1 MSEPTPNGQPTK
13 ALVINCGSSS
23 IKYRLYEMPER
34 RLIMRGAVDRIG
46 SADSTHEFS
55 RNADEHSETVTAP
68 NHRAAIEAIL
78 SALVGKDGVLKS
90 VDEIGVVGHRVVH
103 GGEDFTGSVLI
114 DEKVEA
120 AIQRYSDLAPL
131 HNPSNLM
138 GIRVS
143 KGVLSGIPHTAS
155 FDTAFHSRIP
165 RRAYM
170 YALPYELYSEFGIR
184 KYGFHGTSHRYVA
197 RRAAQLLGR
206 HKYDID
212 CVTCHLGNGCSIA
225 AVEDGYSIDTSM
237 GLTPLEGLVMGT
249 RSGDLDP
256 AILFFLARKGYSIDR
271 LSDLLNKE
279 SGLLGLSGTSNDLR
293 TLEEAAGNGDA
304 RAQLAIEIFTY
315 RLRKYIGAYMA
326 LLHRVDA
333 IVFTGGIG
341 ENSPLV
347 REMACSSLGALGV
360 ELDPE
365 RNRTLEG
372 EGEIG
377 TDDSPVRLFVI
388 PTDEEAAIASDAYD
402 IAYGYESPSM

>member
-1 MSEPTPNGQPTK
+1 MSEPILNGQATK
-13 ALVINCGSSS
+13 TLVINCGSSS
-23 IKYRLYEMPER
+23 IKYRLYQMPER
-34 RLIMRGAVDRIG
+34 RLTMRGVVDRIG
-46 SADSTHEFS
+46 NADSTHDFS
-55 RNADEHSETVTAP
+55 RNGDDHSETVDAP
-68 NHRAAIEAIL
+68 DHRAAIDAIL
-78 SALVGKDGVLKS
+78 SALVGKDGVLES
-90 VDEIGVVGHRVVH
+90 IDEIGVVGHRVVH

-120 AIQRYSDLAPL
+120 AIERYADLAPL
-131 HNPSNLM
+131 HNPSNLI

-143 KGVLSGIPHTAS
+143 RGVLSDIPHTAS

-170 YALPYELYSEFGIR
+170 YALPYDLYTEFGVR

-197 RRAAQLLGR
+197 RRAAQLMGR

-256 AILFFLARKGYSIDR
+256 AILFFLARKGYTVDR
-271 LSDLLNKE
+271 LSDLLNKQ
-279 SGLLGLSGTSNDLR
+279 SGLLGLSGKSNDLR
-293 TLEEAAGNGDA
+293 TLEELSGKGDE

-326 LLHRVDA
+326 LLKRVDA

-347 REMACSSLGALGV
+347 REKACSSLEALGV
-360 ELDPE
+360 ELDPS
-365 RNRTLEG
+365 RNRTLQG
-372 EGEIG
+372 EGDIG

>member
-1 MSEPTPNGQPTK
+1 MSEAGTNGTPTR

-23 IKYRLYEMPER
+23 IKYRLYEMPDR
-34 RLIMRGAVDRIG
+34 HLIMRGVVDRIG
-46 SADSTHEFS
+46 SADSTHDFS
-55 RNADEHSETVTAP
+55 RNAVEHSVAVDAP
-68 NHRAAIEAIL
+68 DHQAAIEAIL
-78 SALVGKDGVLKS
+78 SALVGSDGVLES

-114 DEKVEA
+114 DQQVEA
-120 AIQRYSDLAPL
+120 AIERYSDLAPL
-131 HNPSNLM
+131 HNPSNLT

-143 KGVLSGIPHTAS
+143 KEVLSGIPHTAS

-225 AVEDGYSIDTSM
+225 AVEDGYAIDTSM

-256 AILFFLARKGYSIDR
+256 AILFFLARKGYTVDR
-271 LSDLLNKE
+271 LSDLLNKQ
-279 SGLLGLSGTSNDLR
+279 SGLLGLSGKSNDLR
-293 TLEEAAGNGDA
+293 TLEELAG
-304 RAQLAIEIFTY
+304 
-315 RLRKYIGAYMA
+315 
-326 LLHRVDA
+326 
-333 IVFTGGIG
+333 
-341 ENSPLV
+341 
-347 REMACSSLGALGV
+347 
-360 ELDPE
+360 
-365 RNRTLEG
+365 
-372 EGEIG
+372 
-377 TDDSPVRLFVI
+377 
-388 PTDEEAAIASDAYD
+388 
-402 IAYGYESPSM
+402 